1 MISQNNAN
9 QNEKNVDLNKINYEK
24 LFSQICD
31 FKSEINS
38 NYLEIKSFF
47 SSFLSSKFQSSLN
60 DLENFIKIM
69 NLNKKISLENIK
81 NLQLNL
87 ISKFNKNKNKVE
99 IFKKKLNEL
108 TIKSQK
114 LNLGKNNFIELNLFK
129 KSEIISLKYKLFL
142 LNKSIKNTQNEIKNI
157 ENQIN
162 KFSIEINSTCQS
174 EFNLLEQ
181 IMNYDKKIYN
191 IVNARDP
198 KFKEKHLLEN
208 DVKNL
213 KEKQKKNFDNF
224 KKQKISDYNQ
234 IFNEIQEKNNLN
246 NKIKISIENF
256 QKFVNFNKIFIE
268 NFCECLK
275 KKKIDN
281 NNNNF
286 NINTIK
292 EENEKLKIE
301 FEKEK
306 INYENLLIKIINE
319 SKKNFN
325 FLICINPIQNSENQ
339 YNQIILNL
347 NNFLNENNN
356 NNEILMQ
363 KKIELKDI
371 KDKIIKIFQEKKNKK
386 IKNIIFDCFKSNFYD
401 EKEKKKKENE
411 IKVKK
416 QLELIKEQLNL
427 QKKIKEEERKKIEEE
442 NKIKEEKINNNKKKN
457 KKKKYKNKKNEIKD
471 ENDDNNNN
479 NEIKKIEV
487 NSDSKSPLIKKKSLI
502 ENKNESQKY
511 NLDFNDMSFIGQL
524 GETIREN
531 SIFSNN
537 QTFGKKNRLKFL
549 NHYNNLFDSQ

>member
-1 MISQNNAN
+1 MISENNAN
-9 QNEKNVDLNKINYEK
+9 QNEKNVDCKINYEK
-24 LFSQICD
+24 IFSQICD

-81 NLQLNL
+81 NIQKNL
-87 ISKFNKNKNKVE
+87 ISKFNKNKNKIE

-108 TIKSQK
+108 SIKSQK

-129 KSEIISLKYKLFL
+129 KSELISLKFKLFS
-142 LNKSIKNTQNEIKNI
+142 LNNSIKNTQNEIKNI
-157 ENQIN
+157 ENKIN
-162 KFSIEINSTCQS
+162 EFSIEINSTCQS

-213 KEKQKKNFDNF
+213 KEKQKKNFENL
-224 KKQKISDYNQ
+224 KKQKISDFNQ
-234 IFNEIQEKNNLN
+234 IFNEIQEKNKFN

-256 QKFVNFNKIFIE
+256 QNFVNFNKIFIE

-286 NINTIK
+286 NINKIK
-292 EENEKLKIE
+292 EENEKLNFE

-356 NNEILMQ
+356 NNEILIQ

-371 KDKIIKIFQEKKNKK
+371 KDKIIKVFQEKKNKK
-386 IKNIIFDCFKSNFYD
+386 IKNLIFYCFKSNFFD

-416 QLELIKEQLNL
+416 QLELIKEQ
-427 QKKIKEEERKKIEEE
+427 
-442 NKIKEEKINNNKKKN
+442 
-457 KKKKYKNKKNEIKD
+457 
-471 ENDDNNNN
+471 
-479 NEIKKIEV
+479 
-487 NSDSKSPLIKKKSLI
+487 
-502 ENKNESQKY
+502 
-511 NLDFNDMSFIGQL
+511 
-524 GETIREN
+524 
-531 SIFSNN
+531 
-537 QTFGKKNRLKFL
+537 
-549 NHYNNLFDSQ
+549 